1 MNHFNTHQHHN
12 TASHAAPQAWQHG
25 LIVMLLIC
33 WGPAYRALLDKLWVW
48 GGGLSLVGQWA
59 QLQAAADLVGT
70 PAFAGIVIGLT
81 VLTAQKQAAQHTALL
96 LAGFA
101 AALLCTTPML
111 LALLCAPARVGQ
123 WLQLSPALQGSL
135 PLAGLV
141 GWLGI
146 VYGLLSG
153 YWLGR
158 KQHGRVL
165 LLSIASGA
173 PALLALGASGALA
186 ISERLDLFL
195 RVGVAV
201 GMLGSLALAGV
212 GLRWYLRTPQ
222 ASVQLRDS
230 LRLLLRYVPA
240 GLSIGLLT
248 PLSGL
253 VIRSTL
259 ASQVGWDATGS
270 ATALWRASD
279 WVLSG
284 AAGVLYFHYLPWL
297 SQQVQHGSVWPAL
310 RHIARRVTL
319 PGAVALLAL
328 FALQHQIL
336 PALYSEQL
344 ALPWHTTALFWAG
357 DALRIASATLLYALY
372 ALHASKAIAWGEWLS
387 QPLLAALLLLG
398 AAQSLPWTGAAHVVT
413 YFVSAGFNFWAV
425 RKFTDPQSQPL
436 RASK

>member
-1 MNHFNTHQHHN
+1 MKQFRTHPHQN
-12 TASHAAPQAWQHG
+12 TASRAAPPAWQHG

-59 QLQAAADLVGT
+59 QLQAAADLVGA
-70 PAFAGIVIGLT
+70 PAFAGIGIGLT
-81 VLTAQKQAAQHTALL
+81 VLTAQKPAAQHMALL

-111 LALLCAPARVGQ
+111 LALLCAPALVGQ
-123 WLQLSPALQGSL
+123 WLQLSPALHGNL
-135 PLAGLV
+135 PLAGLA

-158 KQHGRVL
+158 QQHGRVL
-165 LLSIASGA
+165 LLSIASAA
-173 PALLALGASGALA
+173 PALLVLAASGALA
-186 ISERLDLFL
+186 MSERLELFL

-201 GMLGSLALAGV
+201 GLLGNLSLAAV

-222 ASVQLRDS
+222 AGVQLSAS

-259 ASQVGWDATGS
+259 ASQLGWDAAGS

-279 WVLSG
+279 WIVSG

-297 SQQVQHGSVWPAL
+297 SQQVQQGPVWPAL
-310 RHIARRVTL
+310 RHIGQRVTL
-319 PGAVALLAL
+319 PGAISLLAL
-328 FALQHQIL
+328 FVLQDQVL
-336 PALYSEQL
+336 PALYSSQL
-344 ALPWHTTALFWAG
+344 TLPWQTTALFWGG
-357 DALRIASATLLYALY
+357 DALRIASATLLYALF

-398 AAQSLPWTGAAHVVT
+398 AAHSLPLTGAAHVMT
-413 YFVSAGFNFWAV
+413 YFVYAAFNFWAV
-425 RKFTDPQSQPL
+425 R
-436 RASK
+436 RCA